1 MRWSLILE
9 ELQAL
14 GEHKISLDE
23 NLSDLTLDTLHGSMW
38 GLNHRFMSLEEC
50 LENDHA
56 RVLQYS
62 INRIKEL
69 VDSPD
74 ISFQRRKTERCG
86 IGVGT
91 YGWRYDER
99 IIITAVEKGACLID
113 TAEGYGYGKVE
124 TELGRVLKKCG
135 PVEVTTKIRRDH
147 MSPNSIHNAVKR
159 SNQKLGVIPHVQ
171 LHFPHDKYPYTIK
184 NLADLR
190 QKGLILSIGLGNCS
204 VDMIESAQRFLSDYS
219 GDVIRSVQVRFN
231 LVDQRIKGT
240 LLSYCQNRGILILA
254 YSPLGQKFRDFCRP
268 ILQEMA
274 DKYDASPAQ
283 VALAW
288 ILGHRGVMPI
298 PRTNN
303 IKHLQENM
311 EAVQLELSQEDMEE
325 LGQEYLEGD

>member
-1 MRWSLILE
+1 MRWSLVLE
-9 ELQAL
+9 ELQAFQ
-14 GEHKISLDE
+14 KQRISLND
-23 NLSDLTLDTLHGSMW
+23 LSELTRDTLHGSMW

-50 LENDHA
+50 LENNPVS
-56 RVLQYS
+56 VLRYS

-74 ISFQRRKTERCG
+74 VSFRRRKTEQCG

-91 YGWRYDER
+91 YGWKYDER

-124 TELGRVLKKCG
+124 TELGRVLKKCK
-135 PVEVTTKIRRDH
+135 PVEVATKIRRDH

-171 LHFPHDKYPYTIK
+171 LHFPHIKYPYAIK

-231 LVDQRIKGT
+231 LADQRIKET
-240 LLSYCQNRGILILA
+240 LLPYCQNRGILVLA
-254 YSPLGQKFRDFCRP
+254 YSPLGQNFKKFIRP
-268 ILQEMA
+268 VLEEMA
-274 DKYDASPAQ
+274 DFYDATLSQ
-283 VALAW
+283 IALAW
-288 ILGHRGVMPI
+288 ILGHRGVTPI

-303 IKHLQENM
+303 LKHLQQNM
-311 EAVQLELSQEDMEE
+311 EATQLKLSQEDIEE
-325 LGQEYLEGD
+325 LGQKYLEE